1 MRTAALRK
9 ISSYGREPDRETE
22 SLERSLTAKLRQD
35 GLNSFGPFIVTGL
48 KTATYAAKPWEF
60 VRGDPT
66 AATFTVFLP
75 DANASDSGTIVVAND
90 SASTNGITVQPLN
103 TTCTINGTTSASI
116 SLARGALTLQPDAA
130 SNNWIV
136 ASAASVGT
144 VSLAGDVTGTTAAS
158 TVAKI
163 QGRSVSSSA
172 PAIYQVLASL
182 DGSTWAPAYST
193 QPIASSVLTFSTS
206 AGTADT
212 TVFTVPAS
220 PSGTNRLTLVFVE
233 IRLSTAITG
242 GGTVVLRAG
251 TSTGGNDLLVDS
263 SSWTSATAAGTVYGN
278 SIADLGTAHTAAHRY
293 WAFLDAGATIKVRA
307 TTGGGG
313 ISGGAATCYV
323 YGAFAP

>member
-1 MRTAALRK
+1 MRTASLRRVG
-9 ISSYGREPDRETE
+9 SFGDEPNREME
-22 SLERSLTAKLRQD
+22 SLERSVATKMRQD
-35 GLNSFGPFIVTGL
+35 NLNAFGPFVVTTL
-48 KTATYAAKPWEF
+48 KTATYPAKPWEF
-60 VRGDPT
+60 VRCNPT
-66 AATFTVFLP
+66 SAAFTVFLP
-75 DANASDSGTIVVAND
+75 DANAKDSGTIIVVND
-90 SASTNGITVQPLN
+90 SASSNAITVQPLN
-103 TTCTINGTTSASI
+103 TTCTVNGTTSASI
-116 SLARGALTLQPDAA
+116 ALARGSLTLQPDAA

-136 ASAASVGT
+136 ASATSFGT
-144 VSLAGDVTGTTAAS
+144 LAGDVTGSLAAN
-158 TVAKI
+158 TVVKI

-172 PAIYQVLASL
+172 PAIYQVLASP

-206 AGTADT
+206 AGTADS

-251 TSTGGNDLLVDS
+251 TTTGGNDLLVDS

-293 WAFLDAGATIKVRA
+293 WAFLDAGSTIKVRA